1 MYSVGFIAVTSQ
13 KLSLQA
19 GNKDLDEYFKNIPD
33 KDPETVHFMKYCM
46 KTLGYQACGV
56 YRFFRYMQTGPL
68 SNSVMQA
75 LASIYAGHFAIF
87 AEEIKGVDINRTVAG
102 FNPASLSASM
112 FRTTALKQGGSVEGK
127 WYDDGEMFQD
137 PSRRVISIPVSEAV
151 YRIFRDQIDALKN
164 NSSKILSSRNL
175 EGEPLYGPLYGWYG
189 LDEAKGKFNCVTA
202 GIAAVLRILSDNRLE
217 NSREHGIDDLS
228 RAAKGMDAF
237 VKPLAEGGKGTL
249 TPVLNAMQIGLF
261 LCDNPGS
268 LLPPAIPRL

>member
-1 MYSVGFIAVTSQ
+1 MEMYSVGFIAVTSQ

-19 GNKDLDEYFKNIPD
+19 SNKDLDEYFKNIPE

-46 KTLGYQACGV
+46 RTLGYQACGV
-56 YRFFRYMQTGPL
+56 YRFFRYMKTGPL
-68 SNSVMQA
+68 DNSVMQA

-87 AEEIKGVDINRTVAG
+87 AEKIKGADINRTVAG

-112 FRTTALKQGGSVEGK
+112 FSTTALKQGGSVEGE
-127 WYDDGEMFQD
+127 WYDDKEMFED
-137 PSRRVISIPVSEAV
+137 PSRRVISIPVSESV
-151 YRIFRDQIDALKN
+151 YRIFRDEIDALKN
-164 NSSKILSSRNL
+164 KSSKILSSRNL
-175 EGEPLYGPLYGWYG
+175 KGGPLYGWYG

-202 GIAAVLRILSDNRLE
+202 GIAVVLRILSDNRLE

-228 RAAKGMDAF
+228 KAAKRMNAF
-237 VKPLAEGGKGTL
+237 VKPLVEDGKGTL

-268 LLPPAIPRL
+268 LFRSATSAL